1 MLKVKYR
8 QFACDKC
15 GAIHSIQT
23 NHKGQV
29 YRQKCKNW
37 PCTAGCFDFTSMT
50 FYNGPI
56 EERVTSFYTPP
67 DYTNKTRLFFKKEG

>member
-15 GAIHSIQT
+15 GTIHQLQT

-29 YRQKCKNW
+29 YNQKCKNW
-37 PCTAGCFDFTSMT
+37 PCTPGCFDFTTMS
-50 FYNGPI
+50 YHSGPT
-56 EERVTSFYTPP
+56 EERETIFYTPP
-67 DYTNKTRLFFKKEG
+67 NYLTKTRLLFKK